1 MSQRTDPAPGAQL
14 PLDLRHVPALDA
26 DDFLI
31 SGSNAAA
38 MALVEIWPAWSG
50 RAALIAGPAG
60 SGKSHLVNVW
70 RKRCG
75 ARVLSAGALSETLIA
90 GHDGQ
95 PLAVEDLDTQSIDE
109 RALFHLMNLSRE
121 RGFDILFTA
130 RTLPGCWTIALP
142 DLRSR
147 LRALPIAQIMAPDDA
162 LLRGV
167 LIKLFD
173 DRQLFA
179 SPAVIDFMVL
189 RMERS
194 IAAAAAIVER
204 MDKVALAEKRRI
216 SRNFAAR
223 FLSDTAQ

>member
-1 MSQRTDPAPGAQL
+1 MSRRTDPKPGAQL

-38 MALVEIWPAWSG
+38 MALVDTWPAWSG
-50 RAALIAGPAG
+50 RACLIAGPSG

-70 RKRCG
+70 RKRSG
-75 ARVLSAGALSETLIA
+75 ARVLGAGTLTQAMIV
-90 GHDGQ
+90 GHDAQ
-95 PLAVEDLDTQSIDE
+95 PLAIEDLDTQPIDE

-121 RGFDILFTA
+121 RGFDLLFTA
-130 RTLPGCWTIALP
+130 RSLPGHWPIALP

-147 LRALPIAQIMAPDDA
+147 LRALPVAEIKAPDDA

-173 DRQLFA
+173 DRQIFA

-194 IAAAAAIVER
+194 IAAAVMLVER
-204 MDKVALAEKRRI
+204 MDKAALAEKRRI